1 MNRKENIIFI
11 FIVFILLGLAGSGCV
26 EKEDPVS
33 ATVRTYLE
41 AKNTSDYR
49 TAAQV
54 VSDKYQSQ
62 GYIMMT
68 WDRVEKVQDKEIRNI
83 ELTQNVSGNVAVVIA
98 NYTEIEY
105 DSDAHNKIG
114 EQNLTQYFKLEN
126 MDGVWMITGISS
138 TPLPPPVATGT
149 VKKTPLDQLSD
160 NAIYI
165 LPAALAMLAIGIV
178 LDRREKAQRTGTG
191 QKTVPVQTAQ
201 LSRFVRC
208 VPSQMRAGT
217 SGTIDVWIK
226 NFSQQPYQSVVVTGT
241 FHEYIRVKNKK
252 LKFGTVEPGQV
263 AKQTWKIVPASPGR
277 YPVNEVTVA
286 FTFGGKRYAGA
297 LDPVWIQV
305 A

>member
-1 MNRKENIIFI
+1 MNRKENIIFL
-11 FIVFILLGLAGSGCV
+11 FIIFILLGLAGSGCI
-26 EKEDPVS
+26 EKDNPA
-33 ATVRTYLE
+33 ATTVLTYLE
-41 AKNTSDYR
+41 AKNTSDYK
-49 TAAQV
+49 TASQV
-54 VSDKYQSQ
+54 VSGNYQSK

-68 WDRVEKVQDKEIRNI
+68 WGRVEKVQNKEISNI
-83 ELTQNVSGNVAVVIA
+83 ELTQNVSGNQAVVIA

-105 DSDAHNKIG
+105 DSNAHNKIG

-126 MDGVWMITGISS
+126 MDGGWMITEISS

-149 VKKTPLDQLSD
+149 VKKTPLDQLTD

-165 LPAALAMLAIGIV
+165 LPAALAMFAIGIF
-178 LDRREKAQRTGTG
+178 LDRREKAQRAGTG
-191 QKTVPVQTAQ
+191 HEIVPVQTAQ

-226 NFSQQPYQSVVVTGT
+226 NFSQQSYQNLVVTGT

-252 LKFGTVEPGQV
+252 LKFGTIEQGQV
-263 AKQTWKIVPASPGR
+263 AKQTWNIIPAAPGR